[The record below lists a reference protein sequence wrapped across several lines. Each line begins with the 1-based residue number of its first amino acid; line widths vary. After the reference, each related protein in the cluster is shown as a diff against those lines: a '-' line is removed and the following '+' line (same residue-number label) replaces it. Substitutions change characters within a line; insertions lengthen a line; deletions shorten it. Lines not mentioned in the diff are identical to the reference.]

1 MRRRL
6 AIIGFLLLGVTIV
19 GAGWFY
25 AHRNEPVMLV
35 HPALPPTAFPAWR
48 ARLEA
53 APRVPQPSDDAL
65 RAAWTA
71 LHRAEVEATRAV
83 AGSAP
88 GAPSES
94 VAAAALA
101 WETAAQGAV
110 QETTPEL
117 FVDLGRRFALD
128 FAMAMPPVVGHCAAR
143 AVEPAQCLVDAA
155 DDPIVARYVPLG
167 GLFIE
172 FAARNGF
179 TEAGPGGA
187 VFAAGREPLL
197 VAVYLDHYTRA
208 VRETH
213 PIEGLLTAEEIE
225 WLHRWKAEFQLDGN
239 VDRRV
244 EAALAL
250 AHVPGYPAA
259 LNAGVLR
266 YHAGQFS
273 AAAAHFGRAP
283 EPIAALY
290 RRLALRAAD
299 DEP

>member
-1 MRRRL
+1 VRRRL
-6 AIIGFLLLGVTIV
+6 SFFGFLVLGALIV
-19 GAGWFY
+19 AAGWWY
-25 AHRNEPVMLV
+25 AQRTEPVTLV

-53 APRVPQPSDDAL
+53 APRVPQPSDEAL
-65 RAAWTA
+65 RVAFMA
-71 LHRAEVEATRAV
+71 LHRAEVEATRAA
-83 AGSAP
+83 AGQSP

-117 FVDLGRRFALD
+117 FVDLGRRLALEFA
-128 FAMAMPPVVGHCAAR
+128 AAMPPVVGHCAAL

-155 DDPIVARYVPLG
+155 DDPVIARYVPLG
-167 GLFIE
+167 GLFLE
-172 FAARNGF
+172 FATRNGF
-179 TEAGPGGA
+179 TESGPGGP

-208 VRETH
+208 LRETH
-213 PIEGLLTAEEIE
+213 PVEGLLTAEEVE
-225 WLHRWKAEFQLDGN
+225 WLYRWKAEFQLDGT

-273 AAAAHFGRAP
+273 AATAHFDRAP
-283 EPIAALY
+283 EPIAATY

-299 DEP
+299 AEN